1 MDNHVRHTLRVI
13 RRQLEELDDFLLDV
27 RPELPEDRTIPSSD
41 DRLRVEVT
49 MGDVLEQLDILIDRT
64 PFSYREPVEA
74 SDYVCCS

>member
-1 MDNHVRHTLRVI
+1 MDNHVRHNLRLI
-13 RRQLEELDDFLLDV
+13 RRQLEELDEFVLNLRDGYAEPV
-27 RPELPEDRTIPSSD
+27 IPSFD

-49 MGDVLEQLDILIDRT
+49 MGDVLEQLDALIDRT